1 MSIDADILAY
11 YDLMARKYPAPT
23 DPAELAA
30 SQTPQ
35 GQRAQFAKV
44 AIEAQRPLPAGIRSE
59 ALEIALEG
67 RTLRAR
73 LYRPASGRDV
83 PLVVY
88 FHGGGWV
95 VGDLDTHGTVAAMLA
110 QDGDLAVLSVDYRLA
125 PEHPFPAPVDD
136 ARAALQWAAEQRT
149 RLGLHPDR
157 LAVAGDSAGGHLA
170 AQAAAWFN
178 DQFPGVLGAQ
188 LLIYPVTQ
196 YRFDTPSYER
206 LATGTGLTRDEMR
219 WYWKEFLQDYA
230 PAADD
235 VRVNLMAVAPK
246 HPLPHALVIAAEFD
260 PLHDE
265 AEAYAHFAAAAG
277 GRAEVIEA
285 AGMTHSF
292 ARLQPFVPQA
302 RVIMHDAAQRL
313 RDWLG

>member
-1 MSIDADILAY
+1 MTIDADLLAY
-11 YDLMARKYPAPT
+11 YDQMGRKYPVST
-23 DPAELAA
+23 DNG
-30 SQTPQ
+30 TPS
-35 GQRAQFAKV
+35 AQDVRTRFAIV
-44 AIEAQRPLPAGIRSE
+44 ANEALRPLPAGLRSE
-59 ALEIALEG
+59 TVDIPLPG

-73 LYRPASGRDV
+73 LYRPVGREV
-83 PLVVY
+83 PLVVF

-95 VGDLDTHGTVAAMLA
+95 VGDVDTHGTMAAFLA
-110 QDGDLAVLSVDYRLA
+110 QDGDVAVLSVDYRLA

-136 ARAALQWAAEQRT
+136 ARDALAWAAEQRA
-149 RLGLHPDR
+149 RLGVRVDR

-178 DQFPGVLGAQ
+178 DRHPGIVGAQ
-188 LLIYPVTQ
+188 LLIYPVVQ

-206 LATGTGLTRDEMR
+206 LAHGVGLTRDEMR
-219 WYWKEFLQDYA
+219 WYWQTFLGDVE
-230 PAADD
+230 PSADD
-235 VRVNLMAVAPK
+235 VRVNLTAQAPR
-246 HPLPHALVIAAEFD
+246 HALPHALVIAAEYD

-265 AEAYAHFAAAAG
+265 AVSYAHFVASSG

-285 AGMTHSF
+285 PGLTHSF

-302 RVIMHDAAQRL
+302 RLVMHDAAQRL